1 MVAMEDKELLIVVRE
16 ALLMLVD
23 VVERK
28 LDLPRTKDLRARVRT
43 LEYEKSIVAPVKS
56 AIMPITE

>member
-1 MVAMEDKELLIVVRE
+1 MEDKELLIVVRE

-56 AIMPITE
+56 AIIPITE